1 MRVTVGAVGPLGG
14 GPLAAAVREYEE
26 RAARYFDLRT
36 VEVEAGGGQGAEE
49 TRRMEG
55 RRLASRL
62 SDDVEWMALTRS
74 GKGISS
80 RGLARYLGELRTY
93 GRGGVAFLV
102 GGPRGLSEEVLGRS
116 RRRLSLSP
124 MTFPHVVARLMLTE
138 QIYRA
143 GTIIRGE
150 PYHKER

>member
-1 MRVTVGAVGPLGG
+1 MRVTVGAVGSLGR
-14 GPLAAAVREYEE
+14 GPVARAVREYEE
-26 RAARYFDLRT
+26 RASRYFDLRT
-36 VEVEAGGGQGAEE
+36 VEVEAGGGQGADES
-49 TRRMEG
+49 RLLEG
-55 RRLASRL
+55 RRLTSRL

-80 RGLARYLGELRTY
+80 RGLARYLGELGTY

-102 GGPRGLSEEVLGRS
+102 GGPHGLSEEVLDRA

-124 MTFPHVVARLMLTE
+124 MTFPHAVARLVLTE